1 MQDQM
6 QANSNL
12 QSIYIYSDING
23 KFVSNYGETS
33 LSGFFDTGWLNYYR
47 DYKGGN
53 SFFYVFRDGTNS
65 YLQPVRLLSLYK
77 NIGAWQ
83 ADGWCCGV

>member
-1 MQDQM
+1 MRDQM

-53 SFFYVFRDGTNS
+53 SFSMFPRRHQQLFAAS
-65 YLQPVRLLSLYK
+65 PLAKPL
-77 NIGAWQ
+77 
-83 ADGWCCGV
+83 